1 MNAAATTNSFAE
13 QQLAKYGWKKGQ
25 GLGKHREGVKRAITV
40 SRRTDNRGIGSDSS
54 QWNSNWWDHLY
65 NKASLSSGSASP
77 APTDTQKKEAVQTD
91 DGGDREESE
100 YQSKISSAAGE
111 RDTLDDYDGM
121 FVRAVA
127 TSVSTTVKAT
137 PTEIQQ
143 QQQLSNI
150 TSRVDRTQLT
160 RDSSI
165 HLGSTG
171 ISDAELFAACEGRM
185 ARKGARAEQ
194 NGKLARVLGD
204 GMPRPEVAARI
215 EAALSGRLHELEEKS
230 VGESTAVVSKKR
242 KRLQASDRG
251 TKVDL
256 KKKKEKRSKSKGKSK
271 SKSESK
277 DKSKSKRKSKRS
289 KESKDL

>member
-1 MNAAATTNSFAE
+1 MNAAAATNSFAE
-13 QQLAKYGWKKGQ
+13 QQLAKYGWKRGQ

-65 NKASLSSGSASP
+65 NKASSSSSGSASP
-77 APTDTQKKEAVQTD
+77 APTDTQKKEAAQTD
-91 DGGDREESE
+91 DDGDREENE
-100 YQSKISSAAGE
+100 YRFRISSAAGE
-111 RDTLDDYDGM
+111 RDTLGDYDGM
-121 FVRAVA
+121 FVRAVT
-127 TSVSTTVKAT
+127 TSVSTVKVIPA
-137 PTEIQQ
+137 EIQQ
-143 QQQLSNI
+143 QQQQQPNI

-194 NGKLARVLGD
+194 SGKLARVLGD

-230 VGESTAVVSKKR
+230 VSEPTAIVSKKR
-242 KRLQASDRG
+242 KRLQASDNG
-251 TKVDL
+251 TKSGL
-256 KKKKEKRSKSKGKSK
+256 KKKEKRSKSKGKSK
-271 SKSESK
+271 SKSGSK
-277 DKSKSKRKSKRS
+277 DKSKSKKKSKRT